1 MDSENRNQISIV
13 MDIPNDLAE
22 YISRKAENEA
32 ISEIKRLAKNKLLK
46 ARCSYSY
53 INGGIRDT
61 LKDADSADPLQ
72 DWVKDMVKTFLED
85 NKNLI
90 IEKAA
95 HELALSMSRSKIVR
109 DKFVDRLEEI
119 VDG

>member
-13 MDIPNDLAE
+13 MDIPADMIE
-22 YISRKAENEA
+22 HISGRAENETVA
-32 ISEIKRLAKNKLLK
+32 EIKRLAKNKLLE

-61 LKDADSADPLQ
+61 RNDAVSADPLQ
-72 DWVKDMVKTFLED
+72 DWVKDMVKELLNE
-85 NKNLI
+85 NKDLI

-95 HELALSMSRSKIVR
+95 HELAMSMSRSKTVR
-109 DKFVDRLEEI
+109 DKFADRLEEI